1 MCYDAKFEK
10 LKTQLVLH
18 QFTAVYLVH
27 FPKNSKKKKKI
38 GLCLVNITLPD
49 YLKIRRK
56 PYGLNVLL
64 FVLAFPALAKQVG
77 GAKAR
82 QQQYA
87 AAGRNKPVLTGTV
100 KTGVVDEAGNLPGPL
115 AVSGAVLLVIHDKDL
130 RRCGAYGK
138 DEAEKQGDHAFLHI
152 RSDIHILFHNIRCF
166 TGLKD
171 NFLGLAGFAVGQVKD
186 AHALQVRGH
195 AEAVLAAGEFG

>member
-1 MCYDAKFEK
+1 MCYDARFEK
-10 LKTQLVLH
+10 LKTQLVLY
-18 QFTAVYLVH
+18 QFTAVHLVH
-27 FPKNSKKKKKI
+27 LPKNSKKKI
-38 GLCLVNITLPD
+38 GLCYANTALPD

-100 KTGVVDEAGNLPGPL
+100 VTGIVDENRRGSIPSP
-115 AVSGAVLLVIHDKDL
+115 VIVLLFLHDKNL
-130 RRCGAYGK
+130 GRGGTYGK
-138 DEAEKQGDHAFLHI
+138 DESEKQCDHAFLHI
-152 RSDIHILFHNIRCF
+152 RSDIHILFHSIRCF

-171 NFLGLAGFAVGQVKD
+171 NFLGLAGFAVGQVQD
-186 AHALQVRGH
+186 AHALEVRGH
-195 AEAVLAAGEFG
+195 AEAVLAAG

>member
-1 MCYDAKFEK
+1 M
-10 LKTQLVLH
+10 KT
-18 QFTAVYLVH
+18 
-27 FPKNSKKKKKI
+27 KKI
-38 GLCLVNITLPD
+38 GLCYANTALPD

-100 KTGVVDEAGNLPGPL
+100 VTGIVDENRRGSIPSP
-115 AVSGAVLLVIHDKDL
+115 VIVLLFLHDKNL
-130 RRCGAYGK
+130 GRGGTYGK
-138 DEAEKQGDHAFLHI
+138 DESEKQGDHAFLHI
-152 RSDIHILFHNIRCF
+152 RSDIHILFHSIRCF